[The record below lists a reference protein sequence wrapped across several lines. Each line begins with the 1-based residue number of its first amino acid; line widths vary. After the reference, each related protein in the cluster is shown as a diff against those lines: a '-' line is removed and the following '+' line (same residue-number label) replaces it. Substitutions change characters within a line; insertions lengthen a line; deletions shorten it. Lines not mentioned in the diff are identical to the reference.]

1 MQTPQKLE
9 TWIKIVSHN
18 IPELGSGFLD
28 VFQPTSGKSGHIYP
42 DFNASMVVVVMVEVV
57 VVLLGGVVC
66 VCVCV
71 CVSELTHESYKDTL
85 ISGLKYQ
92 FVIKLITISLAG
104 IIRSSAE
111 IELVYKFD
119 CKLNHV
125 TLGHYEW
132 ICLGPEFCHVL
143 HWIYQYMLGC
153 CIHMYFIVPHRLHA
167 YNICFKL
174 YMVTD

>member
-1 MQTPQKLE
+1 MYAASNQ
-9 TWIKIVSHN
+9 
-18 IPELGSGFLD
+18 
-28 VFQPTSGKSGHIYP
+28 FQPSSGKLGHIYP
-42 DFNASMVVVVMVEVV
+42 DFSASLVEVVMVDVV
-57 VVLLGGVVC
+57 VVLLDGVLCVC

-71 CVSELTHESYKDTL
+71 CVCGGGGGSELTHESYKDML

-92 FVIKLITISLAG
+92 FVIKLITVSLAG
-104 IIRSSAE
+104 M
-111 IELVYKFD
+111 LVY
-119 CKLNHV
+119 
-125 TLGHYEW
+125 YEW
-132 ICLGPEFCHVL
+132 IRLGPEFCHVL